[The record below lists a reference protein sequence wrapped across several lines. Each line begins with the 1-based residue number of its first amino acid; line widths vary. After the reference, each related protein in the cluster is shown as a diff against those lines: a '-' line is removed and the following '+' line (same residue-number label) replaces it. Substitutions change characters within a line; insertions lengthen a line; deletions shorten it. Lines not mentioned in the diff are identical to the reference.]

1 MNEWERA
8 LQTIAKP
15 NKQLALYDRYGS
27 MAYGVILQILPQPLQ
42 AQKVLV
48 ELFASS
54 DLPSYLDGHSSVAL
68 AIVRM
73 ARTKALTAK
82 AQAGEPLMPS
92 VTSGMTAKTSLP
104 DMVFD
109 MAFRQGCSIDAIAEK
124 LQLSKKEVLKAI
136 RDYSVSLR
144 QA

>member
-1 MNEWERA
+1 MNEWERS
-8 LQTIAKP
+8 LQGIAKP

-27 MAYGVILQILPQPLQ
+27 MAYGVSLQILPQPLQ

-48 ELFASS
+48 ALFASS
-54 DLPSYLDGHSSVAL
+54 DLQSYLDGQSSVAL

-82 AQAGEPLMPS
+82 AQAGETLMPLVNS
-92 VTSGMTAKTSLP
+92 SMTAKTNLP
-104 DMVFD
+104 DLVFD
-109 MAFRQGCSIDAIAEK
+109 MSFRQGYSIEAIAEK
-124 LQLSKKEVLKAI
+124 LQLTKKEVLKAI

>member
-1 MNEWERA
+1 MNEWEGA
-8 LQTIAKP
+8 LQPTDRP
-15 NKQLALYDRYGS
+15 TKQLALYDRYGS

-54 DLPSYLDGHSSVAL
+54 DLQAYLDNHGSVAL

-73 ARTKALTAK
+73 ARTKALAAK
-82 AQAGEPLMPS
+82 AQAGDTLLPS
-92 VTSGMTAKTSLP
+92 VTADMTAKICLP
-104 DMVFD
+104 DLVFD
-109 MAFRQGCSIDAIAEK
+109 MAFRQGYSIEAIAEK
-124 LQLSKKEVLKAI
+124 LQLPRKGVLKAI
-136 RDYSVSLR
+136 RDYSVTLR